1 MDSLYTSL
9 QFSKPGFFRKNLLD
23 QYLRLYNDL
32 KKDEQILSLG
42 RNGHIYKIFVEYAKI
57 RFELI
62 NM

>member
-23 QYLRLYNDL
+23 QYLRLFNDL
-32 KKDEQILSLG
+32 KKDEQILSMG
-42 RNGHIYKIFVEYAKI
+42 KNGHIFNILLEYTKI